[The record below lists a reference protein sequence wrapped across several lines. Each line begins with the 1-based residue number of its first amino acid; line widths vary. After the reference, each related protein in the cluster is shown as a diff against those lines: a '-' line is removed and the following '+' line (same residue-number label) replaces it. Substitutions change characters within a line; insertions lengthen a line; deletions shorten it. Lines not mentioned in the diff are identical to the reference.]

1 MGMKRGSIVT
11 VAVQGDFG
19 KPRPALVIQ
28 SDLFAQ
34 HPSIAVLLITSTL
47 TEAPL
52 VRIDIAPTHQNGL
65 HQTSQIEVDKIITLK
80 REKIGA
86 VLGELEDDK
95 MLAVNRAMVVF
106 LGLA

>member
-1 MGMKRGSIVT
+1 MKRGSIVT
-11 VAVQGDFG
+11 IAVQGDFG

-47 TEAPL
+47 MQAPL
-52 VRIDIAPTHQNGL
+52 VRIDVEPSQQNGL
-65 HQTSQIEVDKIITLK
+65 SLNSQIAVDKIFTVK

-86 VLGELEDDK
+86 VIGELEDDK